1 MSEPKL
7 AEEAAMADTAT
18 TEQETEVR
26 FEGDQWVF
34 LIDPAWQAEQVAKAE
49 EAGSDGAETPER
61 PPLEAVVGGWF
72 VEQDG
77 ATSRFH
83 ANPSYEPS
91 KPDSPTDPVDAT
103 LQLVVR
109 GEAEPDQLLST
120 MVEGTFGVA
129 VNEENTPV
137 VVLSPDEV
145 PSVLVATAPVHSR
158 RISELEALKEVTA
171 WAEVTLEQLVGLLPE
186 EGVDVLLN
194 PGAPSSMRLIA
205 AVLKEA
211 VDDAKTAADA
221 DGGVKTEASVKTGAS
236 APPKTE
242 AQPATE
248 ARPTKATKAAKNAEQ
263 ASAPTGTVR

>member
-1 MSEPKL
+1 MSETKL

-18 TEQETEVR
+18 TEEETEVR

-34 LIDPAWQAEQVAKAE
+34 LIDPAWQAEQAEKAE
-49 EAGSDGAETPER
+49 NAGNAEKTGSEDSEDDAPER

-77 ATSRFH
+77 TTSKFH
-83 ANPSYEPS
+83 ANPAYEPS

-158 RISELEALKEVTA
+158 RISEVEELKDVTA

-211 VDDAKTAADA
+211 VADAKSASDA
-221 DGGVKTEASVKTGAS
+221 EVKTETDVKTEAP

-248 ARPTKATKAAKNAEQ
+248 AAPPKRGKTAKSAAEA
-263 ASAPTGTVR
+263 

>member
-18 TEQETEVR
+18 TEEETGVR

-34 LIDPAWQAEQVAKAE
+34 LIDPAWQAEQAAKAE
-49 EAGSDGAETPER
+49 GTGAEEPEGETPER

-77 ATSRFH
+77 ATSKFH
-83 ANPSYEPS
+83 ANPAYEPA

-109 GEAEPDQLLST
+109 GEAEADQLLST

-129 VNEENTPV
+129 VDKDNTPV

-145 PSVLVATAPVHSR
+145 PSVLVATAPAHSR
-158 RISELEALKEVTA
+158 RISEVEALEDVAA
-171 WAEVTLEQLVGLLPE
+171 WAEVTLAQLVGLLPE

-211 VDDAKTAADA
+211 VADA
-221 DGGVKTEASVKTGAS
+221 ETESGAQVKTETDAKSEAA

-248 ARPTKATKAAKNAEQ
+248 SAKPAKATKT
-263 ASAPTGTVR
+263 APATS

>member
-1 MSEPKL
+1 MSETKL

-18 TEQETEVR
+18 TEEETEVR

-34 LIDPAWQAEQVAKAE
+34 LIDPAWQAEQAEKPENSDNAEQTDSE
-49 EAGSDGAETPER
+49 EAPER

-77 ATSRFH
+77 ETSKFH
-83 ANPSYEPS
+83 ANPAYEPS

-129 VNEENTPV
+129 VDDDNTPV

-145 PSVLVATAPVHSR
+145 PSVLVATAPAHSR
-158 RISELEALKEVTA
+158 RISEVEALEGVAA
-171 WAEVTLEQLVGLLPE
+171 WAEVTLGQLVGLLPE

-211 VDDAKTAADA
+211 VADA
-221 DGGVKTEASVKTGAS
+221 ETEAGGQVKTETEVNAEAP

-248 ARPTKATKAAKNAEQ
+248 SQPAKRAKAATKTTP
-263 ASAPTGTVR
+263 AS

>member
-1 MSEPKL
+1 M
-7 AEEAAMADTAT
+7 AETAT
-18 TEQETEVR
+18 TEEETEVR

-34 LIDPAWQAEQVAKAE
+34 LIDPAWQAEQAAKAE
-49 EAGSDGAETPER
+49 GTGADER

-83 ANPSYEPS
+83 ANPAYEPA

-109 GEAEPDQLLST
+109 GEAEAGQLLST
-120 MVEGTFGVA
+120 MVEGTFGIA
-129 VNEENTPV
+129 VGKDNTPV

-145 PSVLVATAPVHSR
+145 PSVLVATAPAHSR
-158 RISELEALKEVTA
+158 RISEAEALEDVDA
-171 WAEVTLEQLVGLLPE
+171 WAEVTLAQLVGLLPE
-186 EGVDVLLN
+186 EGIDVLLN

-211 VDDAKTAADA
+211 VADA
-221 DGGVKTEASVKTGAS
+221 ESAPAAQVKTEADATATTP
-236 APPKTE
+236 APPRTEAQPPTE

-248 ARPTKATKAAKNAEQ
+248 AKRAKATKT
-263 ASAPTGTVR
+263 AS